1 MFVFLF
7 NPNKQKWN
15 EHFRWHSDGILMI
28 GITPVGR
35 ATMVVLKLNRTVL
48 LHSRRFWREAGWHP
62 PQ

>member
-1 MFVFLF
+1 
-7 NPNKQKWN
+7 
-15 EHFRWHSDGILMI
+15 MI